1 MYPNPGRGA
10 YDSPP
15 TAEDLWRFVQDR
27 LGPFTAD
34 VALAVLAQ
42 LCEPIGF
49 NRPKLPMLEPVRITA
64 DAVLLYK
71 GIQRYGAERRL
82 LYEQVCEAMESL
94 RSLEFDADWAVAS
107 TRAGHAGY
115 AGAPIACLTSSTSSY
130 INPASLVARIASQL
144 HGWCGQ
150 VSGQSGGSV
159 PSRELGS
166 AAWRECCS
174 RWITDKT
181 VLRIFWRRK
190 LAFTSHYYPASRHA
204 RSRCS
209 FESFSQTSVRCPS
222 GLFAIVIGPGRIREH
237 FDRALRDLVQARI
250 FSKVEWPLG

>member
-1 MYPNPGRGA
+1 MVPNAGYCTSKSAKRWKAFVPW
-10 YDSPP
+10 SSTP
-15 TAEDLWRFVQDR
+15 T
-27 LGPFTAD
+27 GPSHR
-34 VALAVLAQ
+34 Q
-42 LCEPIGF
+42 G
-49 NRPKLPMLEPVRITA
+49 
-64 DAVLLYK
+64 
-71 GIQRYGAERRL
+71 
-82 LYEQVCEAMESL
+82 
-94 RSLEFDADWAVAS
+94 
-107 TRAGHAGY
+107 AGHAGY

-222 GLFAIVIGPGRIREH
+222 GLFAIVIGPEEFASISTGHCRTSCRP
-237 FDRALRDLVQARI
+237 I
-250 FSKVEWPLG
+250 FSKVEWPLGYGPGECPRVRGWVEPWLSSKIRVFPPLCPPQPSEPTVLPRNLLN